1 MRIRCAF
8 IQCASDEVQC
18 SVAPICKF
26 ADIPICRFLSA
37 HTADIDA
44 DTDIYSLKINNYY
57 VGAVLAPACCK
68 MSKRRS
74 PTWKYLTGSPGN
86 PCAIFAAPSF
96 QEAVSLSSPSLQR
109 C

>member
-1 MRIRCAF
+1 MRERY
-8 IQCASDEVQC
+8 
-18 SVAPICKF
+18 SVAPIRKF
-26 ADIPICRFLSA
+26 ADIPIFRFLSA
-37 HTADIDA
+37 HTADTDA

-57 VGAVLAPACCK
+57 VGTVLAPACCK
-68 MSKRRS
+68 NVEKKIANMEIL
-74 PTWKYLTGSPGN
+74 TTGSPGN